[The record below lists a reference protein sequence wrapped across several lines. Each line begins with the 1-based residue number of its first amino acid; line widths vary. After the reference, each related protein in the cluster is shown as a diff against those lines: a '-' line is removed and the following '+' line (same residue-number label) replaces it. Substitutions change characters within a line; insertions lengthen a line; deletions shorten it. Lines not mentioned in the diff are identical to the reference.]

1 MELDRKVIQELSGRE
16 ITGKCIWVNELERV
30 FDNLEIDKTIKE
42 LVEKIIREYREI
54 SAISIAKALMVTREQ
69 NASLEDYIE
78 LQESY
83 KELQNVVI
91 LRSLLDV
98 DSTIPN

>member
-30 FDNLEIDKTIKE
+30 FGNLVVDKTIKE
-42 LVEKIIREYREI
+42 LVEKIIKEYREI
-54 SAISIAKALMVTREQ
+54 SAISMAKALVATRDQ
-69 NASLEDYIE
+69 NASLEDYIK

-91 LRSLLDV
+91 LGSLLDA

>member
-1 MELDRKVIQELSGRE
+1 M
-16 ITGKCIWVNELERV
+16 
-30 FDNLEIDKTIKE
+30 
-42 LVEKIIREYREI
+42 
-54 SAISIAKALMVTREQ
+54 AKALVATRDQ
-69 NASLEDYIE
+69 NASLEDYIK

-91 LRSLLDV
+91 LGSLLDA